1 MLAIPIKPA
10 LPAVV
15 ETVDKPTKLAADR
28 RLQRARLA
36 LEVAMRGTDAIIL
49 EAALRE
55 ALDAGL
61 PDDLLQRGMMQ
72 LGDLEESAA
81 AQASTAG
88 VLSTGHAAGAGG
100 PSSGSA
106 SIGGTGGGDAA
117 GGKKRA
123 LARSG
128 SSGTSGGGGGLKASS
143 GSLKAKKPGG
153 SGGVMGGAAA
163 AGAPPLVREGSLVK
177 LHGLRA
183 GLGLQGM
190 SNLNMERYNG
200 RLGRVVDDP
209 PPWLI
214 KSASGASA
222 EELVAVLLDSRS
234 TDRERSSGIWVAV
247 PRTNLRPV

>member
-1 MLAIPIKPA
+1 
-10 LPAVV
+10 
-15 ETVDKPTKLAADR
+15 
-28 RLQRARLA
+28 
-36 LEVAMRGTDAIIL
+36 
-49 EAALRE
+49 
-55 ALDAGL
+55 
-61 PDDLLQRGMMQ
+61 
-72 LGDLEESAA
+72 
-81 AQASTAG
+81 
-88 VLSTGHAAGAGG
+88 
-100 PSSGSA
+100 
-106 SIGGTGGGDAA
+106 
-117 GGKKRA
+117 
-123 LARSG
+123 
-128 SSGTSGGGGGLKASS
+128 
-143 GSLKAKKPGG
+143 
-153 SGGVMGGAAA
+153 MGGAAA